1 MGTGIA
7 FHQSVLGQTYGIQP
21 DIPDCPTI
29 TKWKAKGNGD
39 KDLKSQNKLKV
50 ALSGKPQ
57 HKEADTIHASKGT
70 WQEWAEGADAS
81 QHFTMDYSHVR
92 RRRPIHN
99 KSVPKAKTL
108 AEEAAKRSQTLTL
121 TTSASPAKLADVFSE
136 TARLSN
142 HLAAEA
148 SRKADELRAAADHR
162 IKSLAGQIP
171 SLSLAPDSAP
181 PIELEELGITDD
193 LREFVKGLTVA
204 TFQNF
209 PVQDDLPESDV
220 AEMSNVRQDL
230 SEWQQKHAT
239 LVLTTVKEI
248 SRLRYEL
255 CPRHMKDSRFWR
267 IYFTLVSSHVAQY
280 ERNYIEEIKIK
291 SQKIKDGEVKQSP
304 AVGVT
309 KSELVGTTLKSK
321 ASTSSVEQDIDTFLL
336 GDLEDS
342 DGGPDDDENFDD
354 DFDKIGSL

>member
-1 MGTGIA
+1 ME
-7 FHQSVLGQTYGIQP
+7 SL
-21 DIPDCPTI
+21 
-29 TKWKAKGNGD
+29 
-39 KDLKSQNKLKV
+39 
-50 ALSGKPQ
+50 
-57 HKEADTIHASKGT
+57 
-70 WQEWAEGADAS
+70 WQ
-81 QHFTMDYSHVR
+81 
-92 RRRPIHN
+92 
-99 KSVPKAKTL
+99 KAKTL
-108 AEEAAKRSQTLTL
+108 AEEAAKRSQTL

-148 SRKADELRAAADHR
+148 SRKADELRAAADNR

-181 PIELEELGITDD
+181 PIELEELGITND
-193 LREFVKGLTVA
+193 LREFVKGLTVS

-248 SRLRYEL
+248 SRLRYE
-255 CPRHMKDSRFWR
+255 RK
-267 IYFTLVSSHVAQY
+267 
-280 ERNYIEEIKIK
+280 YIEETKIK
-291 SQKIKDGEVKQSP
+291 SQNIKDGEVKQSP

-309 KSELVGTTLKSK
+309 KSALVGTTLKSK

-354 DFDKIGSL
+354 DFDKIDSLDVEDEK